1 MVRKEK
7 IDVLILEYPGSEK
20 MELIL
25 FLDPIEAHFATF

>member
-7 IDVLILEYPGSEK
+7 NDVLILEYPRSEK
-20 MELIL
+20 IELIL

>member
-7 IDVLILEYPGSEK
+7 IDVLILEYPGPEK
-20 MELIL
+20 IELIL